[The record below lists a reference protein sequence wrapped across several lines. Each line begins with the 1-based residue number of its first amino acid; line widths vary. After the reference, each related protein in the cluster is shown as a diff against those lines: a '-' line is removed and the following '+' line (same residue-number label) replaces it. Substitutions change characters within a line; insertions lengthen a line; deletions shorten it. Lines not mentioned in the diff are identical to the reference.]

1 MNDLFKKLN
10 TLVKAGIND
19 ALSDLSA
26 RVPRRGDPVGGP
38 DFERDISE
46 LRQRINDGISYE
58 TRLQERV
65 QALEAEIERLDRRAD
80 EAVTEGN
87 DALARH
93 FIEHMKRAEQHLDMA
108 RSDLEL
114 HQLALQDLIQRVNLL
129 EARVAEVRRAETQSQ
144 AAEQAA
150 SSRASETGTDEAVE
164 DDRTDTEEES
174 PVIVV
179 TDLLREAREKMQT
192 DTKHEADMTRL
203 KDEPP
208 ADNTAIEDDLT
219 ARRQRLSR

>member
-19 ALSDLSA
+19 ALSDLSS
-26 RVPRRGDPVGGP
+26 RVPGRGAPGEP
-38 DFERDISE
+38 DFDRDIRE
-46 LRQRINDGISYE
+46 LRQRIDDGISYE

-80 EAVTEGN
+80 ETVTEGN

-93 FIEHMKRAEQHLDMA
+93 FIEQMKRAEQHRDMA

-114 HQLALQDLIQRVNLL
+114 HQLALQELIQRVNLL
-129 EARVAEVRRAETQSQ
+129 EASVAEMRRAQAQSQ
-144 AAEQAA
+144 EAEHTPAPQATEA
-150 SSRASETGTDEAVE
+150 TDESVEDVEDETGQGA
-164 DDRTDTEEES
+164 
-174 PVIVV
+174 PVIVL

-192 DTKHEADMTRL
+192 DAKHEADMTRL

-208 ADNTAIEDDLT
+208 ADNTAIEDDLA